1 MKQAKTERAR
11 RRPGLVRVDDGMP
24 GIVRMRR
31 GSGFAYRAADGHWLD
46 PRRAADR
53 PLLERIRRLAIPP
66 AYRSVWICPLDNGHL
81 QATGRDAR
89 GRKQY
94 RYHTQWHEAR
104 GDDKFDRM
112 LDFGRALPR
121 LRRRVARDLRAVT
134 NTSSLH
140 RTALLASLVRLLDTT
155 LVRVGNE
162 AYARENQSYGL
173 TTLRNRHARVNGAQV
188 KLRFKG
194 KSGVMHEVSM
204 SDRRVAAIVRR
215 CQALPGQ
222 ALFQYEDAQGMPHSI
237 DSADVNAYIRE
248 AAGEAF
254 SAKDFRTWHAT
265 AQAWAL
271 LCPGSQTG
279 PVSARAMT
287 RVLAE
292 VASRLG
298 NTPAVC
304 RKSYV
309 HRGLL
314 RCASSNEWP
323 DMTGADGK
331 ASGLSVNEQG
341 LMRFLIAWETWEK

>member
-1 MKQAKTERAR
+1 MKQAKPMQSR
-11 RRPGLVRVDDGMP
+11 RTPRLVRVDDGMP

-31 GSGFAYRAADGHWLD
+31 GKGFAYRAADGHWLT
-46 PRRAADR
+46 PRRAADKR
-53 PLLERIRRLAIPP
+53 LLDRIRRLAIPP

-94 RYHTQWHEAR
+94 RYHEQWHEAR
-104 GDDKFDRM
+104 GEDKFGRM
-112 LDFGRALPR
+112 LAFGKALPR

-134 NTSSLH
+134 DTSSLQ

-155 LVRVGNE
+155 LVRIGNE
-162 AYARENQSYGL
+162 AYVRENKSYGL
-173 TTLRNRHARVNGAQV
+173 TTLRNRHAQVDGEQV

-194 KSGVMHEVSM
+194 KSGVTHEVTLA
-204 SDRRVAAIVRR
+204 DHRVAAIVRR

-222 ALFQYEDAQGMPHSI
+222 ALFQYEDAQGEPHNI

-248 AAGEAF
+248 AAGDAF

-265 AQAWAL
+265 AHAWSL
-271 LCPGSQTG
+271 LRPGEQSK

-298 NTPAVC
+298 NTVAVC

-314 RCASSNEWP
+314 QCASSDTWP
-323 DMTGADGK
+323 KMEAVAIK

-341 LMRFLIAWETWEK
+341 LMRFLMAKEAKEA

>member
-1 MKQAKTERAR
+1 MKQAKSLQAARA
-11 RRPGLVRVDDGMP
+11 PGLVRVDDGMP
-24 GIVRMRR
+24 GIMRMRR
-31 GSGFAYRAADGHWLD
+31 GRGFAYRAVDGHWLT
-46 PRRAADR
+46 PRHAADKR
-53 PLLERIRRLAIPP
+53 LLDRIRRLAIPP

-104 GDDKFDRM
+104 GDDKFSRM
-112 LDFGRALPR
+112 LAFGQALPR
-121 LRRRVARDLRAVT
+121 LRRRVAKDLRAVSDA
-134 NTSSLH
+134 SSLQ
-140 RTALLASLVRLLDTT
+140 RAALLASLVRLLDTT
-155 LVRVGNE
+155 LVRIGNE
-162 AYARENQSYGL
+162 AYARDNQSYGL
-173 TTLRNRHARVNGAQV
+173 TTLRNRHARVDGAEV

-194 KSGVMHEVSM
+194 KSGVTHEVTL
-204 SDRRVAAIVRR
+204 SDQRVAAIVRR

-222 ALFQYEDAQGMPHSI
+222 ALFQYEDAQGTPHSI

-265 AQAWAL
+265 AHAWSL
-271 LCPGSQTG
+271 LCPDAQTK
-279 PVSARAMT
+279 PVSARSMAM
-287 RVLAE
+287 VLAE
-292 VASRLG
+292 VATRLG

-314 RCASSNEWP
+314 QCASCNKWP
-323 DMTGADGK
+323 EMGSVVIK
-331 ASGLSVNEQG
+331 ASGLSVTEQG
-341 LMRFLIAWETWEK
+341 LMRFLTAIAAP